1 MTGFNDIEEEE
12 DLNSEDIEYD
22 EDDKRFDEDMFQDL
36 DGSDMDYLNGECG
49 QSDSDDET
57 KRREQL
63 QRKQTR

>member
-49 QSDSDDET
+49 
-57 KRREQL
+57 
-63 QRKQTR
+63 